1 MNNFKYIIFNKNEL
15 NLINISE
22 LLSFSADP
30 VRLSNDNTH
39 GYAKYIGSMPD
50 SIQNLT
56 TKSQEYTH
64 EQMQVYFEKE
74 NWPEIPYY

>member
-1 MNNFKYIIFNKNEL
+1 MNNFKYIIFNKDEL

-22 LLSFSADP
+22 LLPFSADP
-30 VRLSNDNTH
+30 VRLSNDNIH
-39 GYAKYIGSMPD
+39 GYAKYTGSMPD